1 MNRLCFAL
9 PLLLLTSPDL
19 LADTRDDALKLPN
32 VVISANRQV
41 QVGEGLF
48 EIECNFFAGHG
59 GYSGRR

>member
-1 MNRLCFAL
+1 L
-9 PLLLLTSPDL
+9 
-19 LADTRDDALKLPN
+19 
-32 VVISANRQV
+32 